1 MIRLADTMKC
11 SEFGTFA
18 LVAWEYLLRVQS
30 EAIPLLAG
38 EPDNATSLANQ
49 LHSGVW
55 VDKQDT
61 LCLRLQCRKN
71 RPQGSL
77 LRRQCVCATR
87 GRQLCVV
94 PRTSALLAVRG
105 RSQPLWNF
113 SSEKA
118 LQTLR
123 RFLILTDTPQAASY
137 TLKAFRAGKATAL
150 AAEGKSL
157 GQILQAGEW
166 RSSAFLSYVDT
177 DVVDQAQL
185 LDQTLA
191 LSDEE

>member
-1 MIRLADTMKC
+1 MDLFAD
-11 SEFGTFA
+11 
-18 LVAWEYLLRVQS
+18 V
-30 EAIPLLAG
+30 LLAPVFVFFVLFDFG
-38 EPDNATSLANQ
+38 PHCGRCCMVMAAVANQ

-61 LCLRLQCRKN
+61 LCLRLQSRKN

-77 LRRQCVCATR
+77 LRRQCICATR

-94 PRTSALLAVRG
+94 HRTSALLAVRG
-105 RSQPLWNF
+105 RAQPLWMF

-118 LQTLR
+118 LETLR

-150 AAEGKSL
+150 AA
-157 GQILQAGEW
+157 
-166 RSSAFLSYVDT
+166 
-177 DVVDQAQL
+177 
-185 LDQTLA
+185 
-191 LSDEE
+191 DENPSVRPCRQVSGVRL